1 MFDLFSNSIIKKSL
15 AKVEWNLKRVS
26 NLIQM
31 IDGYYIGVFEIVVM
45 VAVESVFCL
54 EMHQNEVFFLFFKN
68 YF

>member
-31 IDGYYIGVFEIVVM
+31 IDGYYVGMFEIVVM

-54 EMHQNEVFFLFFKN
+54 EMHQNEVFFF
-68 YF
+68 